1 MSRICSLTCVVCLSV
16 CEFSHLTWVMNESL
30 QSLLLFVFHRQWA
43 CCHWH
48 VRQLRG
54 VASPVYYLRKA
65 RIIQPWLA
73 CILHVRRQYSN
84 DVWQHD
90 CSFIRSSSRDTGLIL
105 HQKHLAAEVGLQDL
119 KPVYTIQPVV
129 QLVWQPAVSCKQTS
143 NRFLNGFDNRVERTA
158 TVRLSATV
166 RSTRLSNR
174 LYNPV
179 WQPAVYGFDNRLNVC
194 IHDATGCQSGLT
206 TGCIVY
212 TNIYPV
218 VKPVWQ
224 QVVSCKRRFRKTCRE
239 CYWHV
244 DSAACQADVF
254 RLSPHYSLFAVL
266 KVTYF
271 MQN

>member
-119 KPVYTIQPVV
+119 KPVYRIQPVV

-143 NRFLNGFDNRVERTA
+143 NR
-158 TVRLSATV
+158 
-166 RSTRLSNR
+166 

-179 WQPAVYGFDNRLNVC
+179 WQPAVYTIQPFVKPAWQPVWQRVWQPVVSCIQTFTRFRFDNRLYRVNG
-194 IHDATGCQSGLT
+194 A
-206 TGCIVY
+206 
-212 TNIYPV
+212 
-218 VKPVWQ
+218 
-224 QVVSCKRRFRKTCRE
+224 
-239 CYWHV
+239 
-244 DSAACQADVF
+244 
-254 RLSPHYSLFAVL
+254 
-266 KVTYF
+266 
-271 MQN
+271 